1 MNLEELRNFGLN
13 DHQIMVREMARDF
26 ADKEIIPYINGY
38 EREGRYPKE
47 IISKLGPLGFL
58 GCLIPERY
66 GGPGL
71 DYVSYG
77 VVCEEI
83 ARGDWLS
90 ASVISVQNSLV
101 ATSILNFASSEEVK
115 RRYLEPMARGE
126 MISSA
131 ALTEPNAGSDL
142 ASLETTATPKAEGYV
157 LNGAKMFIS
166 HASHADVYFVLA
178 TLDRSLRHKGICAFI
193 VERNSPGIECKPI
206 PMHCLRRG
214 NTAEVSFQDVFVP
227 KENLLGKEGEGFK
240 VVGAALDRGRF
251 SVASRAIGHAH
262 ACIDVSLRY
271 AGERSQF
278 GQVISGFQMVQQML
292 ADMISQT
299 EAARLIVRRVGQ
311 LKNAGVDRASFE
323 ASMAKLV
330 ASENCIRV
338 ATDAVQIFGGY
349 GLAEEFPVGRYFQ
362 EAKVFQIIE
371 GTSQM
376 QRILVAEYA
385 LGLRK
390 Y

>member
-1 MNLEELRNFGLN
+1 MNLEELRNFGLTEQ
-13 DHQIMVREMARDF
+13 QIMVREMARDF
-26 ADKEIIPYINGY
+26 ADKEIVPYIDAC
-38 EREGRYPKE
+38 EREGCYPRE
-47 IISKLGPLGFL
+47 IIAKLGPLGFL
-58 GCLIPERY
+58 GCLIPEKY

-101 ATSILNFASSEEVK
+101 ATSILNFGSSEALK
-115 RRYLEPMARGE
+115 KRYLEPMARGE

-131 ALTEPNAGSDL
+131 ALTEPNSGSDL
-142 ASLETTATPKAEGYV
+142 ASLATTATPTPGGYV
-157 LNGAKMFIS
+157 LNGGKMFIS
-166 HASHADVYFVLA
+166 HASHADVFFVLA

-193 VERNSPGIECKPI
+193 VERDSPGITCKPI

-214 NTAEVSFQDVFVP
+214 NTAEVTFEDVLVP
-227 KENLLGKEGEGFK
+227 EENLLGKQGEGFK
-240 VVGAALDRGRF
+240 VVAAALDRGRF
-251 SVASRAIGHAH
+251 SVASRAVGHAQ
-262 ACIDVSLRY
+262 ACVDVSLKY
-271 AGERSQF
+271 ATERSQF
-278 GQVISGFQMVQQML
+278 GQVIGSFQMVQQML

-311 LKNAGVDRASFE
+311 LKDAGVERASFE
-323 ASMAKLV
+323 ASMGKLV
-330 ASENCIRV
+330 AGDNCVKV
-338 ATDAVQIFGGY
+338 ATDAVQVFGGY

-371 GTSQM
+371 GTNQL
-376 QRILVAEYA
+376 QRVLVAEYA